1 MIYNVIAAFICGLFF
16 VMFFGTTIA
25 CAIALAR
32 SFFCKPFE
40 WGDSLVL
47 CVVLFMSVFA
57 LIGTYSITTM
67 IGTPA

>member
-1 MIYNVIAAFICGLFF
+1 MFFNIIAVFICGMFL

-25 CAIALAR
+25 CAIALMK
-32 SFFCKPFE
+32 SFFDKPFK

-47 CVVLFMSVFA
+47 CMVLFMSVFA
-57 LIGTYSITTM
+57 LIGTYSIITM